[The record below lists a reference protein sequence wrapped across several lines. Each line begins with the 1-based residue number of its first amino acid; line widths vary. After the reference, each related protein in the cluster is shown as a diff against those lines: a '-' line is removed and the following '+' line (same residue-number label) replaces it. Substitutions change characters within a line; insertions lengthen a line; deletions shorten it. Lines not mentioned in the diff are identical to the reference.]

1 MRIGLR
7 AALVALILGTLSGM
21 AWAGGLYYW
30 HFRVERILRYL
41 EDGGPDGALQPE
53 MEATLDRAGCR
64 ALPNLMRCVR
74 PDRPPGYLHVVTRH
88 VVSTLNRGPV
98 LKTQD
103 CDLRSRRQAEFR
115 VEPDDKPAVVAAKCA
130 RLQDWW
136 AQHGT
141 EVHQWWRFWTGSC
154 LPADGLFGD

>member
-7 AALVALILGTLSGM
+7 AALVAIALCTLSGM

-30 HFRVERILRYL
+30 HFKIERVLRYL
-41 EDGGPDGALQPE
+41 EDCGPGGTLQPE
-53 MEATLDRAGCR
+53 MVATLDRAGCR

-74 PDRPPGYLHVVTRH
+74 PDLPASYLHIITGQI
-88 VVSTLNRGPV
+88 VSALNQQPA
-98 LKTQD
+98 LQKQD
-103 CDLRSRRQAEFR
+103 CDLRSQRRAEFR
-115 VEPDDKPAVVAAKCA
+115 VETDDKPAVVAAKCA
-130 RLQDWW
+130 RLREWW

-154 LPADGLFGD
+154 RSGD